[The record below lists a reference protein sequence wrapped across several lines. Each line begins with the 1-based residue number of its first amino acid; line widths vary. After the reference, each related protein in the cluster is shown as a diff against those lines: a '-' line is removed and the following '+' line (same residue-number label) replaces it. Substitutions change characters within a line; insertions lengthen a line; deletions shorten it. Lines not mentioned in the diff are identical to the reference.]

1 MRIVETDYLKELFR
15 FARDL
20 DKQTEGDRLTLTIL
34 DILQIVGEGCIDIN
48 GTGSEEA
55 RRVKRPSRKSTRD
68 PSGYW
73 DLTQGAYWVSYN
85 ETVQIP
91 GGSSLVLQP
100 HQALLINGLWHPTL
114 IVRDWAEVSGILL
127 VVSAKGVRV
136 IEGAPISTGYIIESK

>member
-1 MRIVETDYLKELFR
+1 MRIVETDYLKGIFR

-20 DKQTEGDRLTLTIL
+20 DRQTEGDRLTLTIL
-34 DILQIVGEGCIDIN
+34 DVLQIVGEGCIDIN
-48 GTGSEEA
+48 GSRTEEA
-55 RRVKRPSRKSTRD
+55 RRVKRPSRKSSRD

-85 ETVQIP
+85 ETVQIRD
-91 GGSSLVLQP
+91 GSSLVLQP
-100 HQALLINGLWHPTL
+100 HKAIMINGLWHPTL

-136 IEGAPISTGYIIESK
+136 MENSPLSTGFIIESK

>member
-48 GTGSEEA
+48 GTSSEEA

-85 ETVQIP
+85 ESVQIP
-91 GGSSLVLQP
+91 DGSSLVLQP
-100 HQALLINGLWHPTL
+100 HQSLLINGLWHPTL

>member
-1 MRIVETDYLKELFR
+1 MRIVETDYLKEIFR

-20 DKQTEGDRLTLTIL
+20 DKQTERDRLTLTIL

-48 GTGSEEA
+48 GARTEEA

-73 DLTQGAYWVSYN
+73 DLIQGAYWVSYN
-85 ETVQIP
+85 ETVQMP
-91 GGSSLVLQP
+91 DGSSLVLQP
-100 HQALLINGLWHPTL
+100 HQELMINGLWHPTL
-114 IVRDWAEVSGILL
+114 FVRDWAEVSGILL

-136 IEGAPISTGYIIESK
+136 MEGAPISTGYLIESK